1 MNPLKKSHQD
11 IIGAL
16 AVMFGL
22 AGLVSE
28 WTGLR
33 SGILP
38 HPLAGVCFVLSGA
51 ALLLPHPPSRLRR
64 HGLPVIGCAIALLAT
79 AGLMYE
85 LFDFFRGA
93 ARLPAFL
100 ATDLH
105 PGGIAPNAAIGFV
118 LFGLTLALVNVVR
131 NRFTAGLVQLF
142 IVTMVFIG
150 LVDLAGSLLRL
161 DAVSA
166 WYEYTKMTP
175 FAAAGLSLL
184 GLGLASIVYHAEW
197 YQRFYYGR
205 EDRKIML
212 LSGLIVLVIAGGG
225 GVTGFSVLAAT
236 AEAAQLQTLRLAL
249 ESRRHVF
256 HEAVEAAVEK
266 AAGAGRDQKL
276 HALAEKLAAADGQRG
291 LDAIYENLRHTTGAS
306 GVALYD
312 GRSRVLAA
320 RGSFHDDRAVMVA
333 LPLGHEAY
341 LLWRNGTVLN
351 VVLPVGAPEPRG
363 ANLSVDIP
371 LPEIDQLFT
380 TAADTGK
387 TGVTEVCARQKE
399 GVLCFTDGADNFR
412 ARPAPRRGRGET
424 HPMGLALDGRL
435 GVGHGLD
442 GENRRTVA
450 AYGPIEDLGLGM
462 TVSMASAE
470 LYAPILIRFQQLLLM
485 LLALA
490 FGGVLLLR
498 WQIAPLTR
506 KLLEE
511 IGERR
516 AAEDH
521 LTFVAHHDSLTGLP
535 NRALFNDRLK
545 QALIDA
551 GRHKRVVGVMF
562 LDLDN
567 FKNINDSFGHKAG
580 DLLLQGVAE
589 RLGQCLRPG
598 DTVSRLSGD
607 EFTLILGD
615 MAQAGDANR
624 LAQKIVEDFRLPYG
638 VDGREIFVTASLGV
652 ALFPLDS
659 RDREELLKYAD
670 IAMYRAKEQGKNSYQ
685 FYAAE
690 MSAAA
695 TERLLLQSGLR
706 VALERK
712 EFTLHYQPQVDMTT
726 GRIVGME
733 ALVRWKH
740 PERGW
745 IPPDK
750 FIPIAEEIG
759 LITPIGEWVLRTA
772 CAQNKAW
779 EDAGLS
785 GYRVAVN
792 ISGHQIRQQDFVEAV
807 TRVLRQTGLRP
818 QSLGLELTES
828 VLMHGGE
835 ENIAK
840 LRMLEV
846 MGIHISIDDFGT
858 GYSSLG
864 YLKLFPIDVLKI
876 DRTFVRDVTTNPDDA
891 AIASAIITLAHSLGI
906 QVVAEGVE
914 TKEQLAFLRSRRCD
928 GIQGYYF
935 SKPLPAGECE
945 ALLRSGKRLQ
955 QLED

>member
-1 MNPLKKSHQD
+1 
-11 IIGAL
+11 
-16 AVMFGL
+16 
-22 AGLVSE
+22 
-28 WTGLR
+28 
-33 SGILP
+33 
-38 HPLAGVCFVLSGA
+38 
-51 ALLLPHPPSRLRR
+51 
-64 HGLPVIGCAIALLAT
+64 
-79 AGLMYE
+79 
-85 LFDFFRGA
+85 
-93 ARLPAFL
+93 
-100 ATDLH
+100 
-105 PGGIAPNAAIGFV
+105 
-118 LFGLTLALVNVVR
+118 
-131 NRFTAGLVQLF
+131 
-142 IVTMVFIG
+142 
-150 LVDLAGSLLRL
+150 
-161 DAVSA
+161 
-166 WYEYTKMTP
+166 
-175 FAAAGLSLL
+175 
-184 GLGLASIVYHAEW
+184 
-197 YQRFYYGR
+197 
-205 EDRKIML
+205 
-212 LSGLIVLVIAGGG
+212 
-225 GVTGFSVLAAT
+225 
-236 AEAAQLQTLRLAL
+236 
-249 ESRRHVF
+249 
-256 HEAVEAAVEK
+256 
-266 AAGAGRDQKL
+266 
-276 HALAEKLAAADGQRG
+276 
-291 LDAIYENLRHTTGAS
+291 
-306 GVALYD
+306 
-312 GRSRVLAA
+312 
-320 RGSFHDDRAVMVA
+320 
-333 LPLGHEAY
+333 
-341 LLWRNGTVLN
+341 
-351 VVLPVGAPEPRG
+351 
-363 ANLSVDIP
+363 
-371 LPEIDQLFT
+371 
-380 TAADTGK
+380 
-387 TGVTEVCARQKE
+387 
-399 GVLCFTDGADNFR
+399 
-412 ARPAPRRGRGET
+412 
-424 HPMGLALDGRL
+424 
-435 GVGHGLD
+435 
-442 GENRRTVA
+442 
-450 AYGPIEDLGLGM
+450 M

-498 WQIAPLTR
+498 WQIAPLAR

-511 IGERR
+511 IGVRR

-551 GRHKRVVGVMF
+551 GRHKRVVAVMF

-607 EFTLILGD
+607 EFTLILSD

-712 EFTLHYQPQVDMTT
+712 ELTLHYQPQVDMTT

-891 AIASAIITLAHSLGI
+891 AIASAIVTLAHSLGI